1 MGSKRV
7 GLARTQALLENLK
20 RDLNLANSNIL
31 NGILRRKAGF
41 TGTAASTQ
49 EDTTLVIGRNAI
61 GQDGTVVNPFA
72 EAASAQFPLGTILK
86 YNDRTYRYCRNGG
99 SGLAAGKVTC
109 TRNKS
114 HASNHLNMQI
124 SAGGGV
130 GTYKVTVETAGSTN
144 IVENEYAG
152 GYLYVNDGVGE
163 GHCYKIKSHPAHVHD
178 TDPSCEIT
186 LYDPIVVGLTT
197 AGGTRSEVSL
207 SHSKYEKVI
216 VAPGSTPMTGQTV
229 GVPPVAVT
237 AAYYFWNQVSGP
249 AAVLVT
255 GTVVIGD
262 SVCASISGGTA
273 GAVQARVADSAAQ
286 RVARS
291 VGEVMQVNATT
302 EYALIDLT
310 ME

>member
-72 EAASAQFPLGTILK
+72 QAVSAQFPLGTILK

-109 TRNKS
+109 TRDKS
-114 HASNHLNMQI
+114 HVSRHKNMQI
-124 SAGGGV
+124 SAGGGA
-130 GTYKVTVETAGSTN
+130 GTYKVTVETNGATN

-152 GYLYVNDGVGE
+152 GYLYVNDGTGE
-163 GHCYKIKSHPAHVHD
+163 GHCYKIKSHPAHVHS

-186 LYDPIVVGLTT
+186 LYDPIVVGLAT
-197 AGGTRSEVSL
+197 GGGSEVSL

-216 VAPGSTPMTGQTV
+216 VAPGTTPMTGQTV
-229 GVPPVAVT
+229 GVAPIAIT
-237 AAYYFWNQVSGP
+237 ASYYFWNQVSGP

-262 SVCASISGGTA
+262 SVCASISSGIA
-273 GAVQARVADSAAQ
+273 GSVQARVADSAAQ

-291 VGEVMQVNATT
+291 VGEVMQVNADT